1 MPDLTKTRQDYLDAM
16 GIDIWVRRSRHPPPV
31 ESNTPRTETEPA
43 STIAVN
49 VAPADLG
56 QCGWDELQQLVS
68 GCRHCALAEQRTQ
81 TVFGVGSRQADWL
94 FVGEAPGAEE
104 DRRGEPFVGRAGK
117 LLDAMLFALDLRRDQ
132 VYIANTVKCRPP
144 DNRNPKAE
152 ELKACNPYL
161 DRQIALLKPKLIV
174 ALGGIAAKH
183 LLQTERRVGELRG
196 EVFHYGAS
204 NIPLLVTYHPAYLLR
219 SPQDKAKTWADLRAA
234 GALYNRLSRVQQS

>member
-1 MPDLTKTRQDYLDAM
+1 MSDLTKTRQDYLDAM
-16 GIDIWVRRSRHPPPV
+16 GIDIWVRRSRQPPPI
-31 ESNTPRTETEPA
+31 ESLPLRTEAEPA
-43 STIAVN
+43 TPTMAVA
-49 VAPADLG
+49 VAPAELG
-56 QCGWDELQQLVS
+56 QCGWDELQRLVS
-68 GCRHCALAEQRTQ
+68 GCRNCALAQQRTQ

-117 LLDAMLFALDLRRDQ
+117 LLDAMLLALDLRRDQ

-152 ELKACNPYL
+152 ELQACNPYL
-161 DRQIALLKPKLIV
+161 DRQITLLKPKLIV

-196 EVFHYGAS
+196 EVFHYGVS

-234 GALYNRLSRVQQS
+234 GALYNRLPRVQ